1 MALGQTLSL
10 TGRWC
15 AAFSPYRV
23 RGNKPPGSGALRADP
38 LSDSDRP
45 FVKDGLMHWTH
56 RAAAIK
62 ETANGGRF
70 AVDSAAG
77 ANGEKPTVQDAA
89 SFYVPGADN
98 TLPEIG
104 PP

>member
-1 MALGQTLSL
+1 
-10 TGRWC
+10 
-15 AAFSPYRV
+15 
-23 RGNKPPGSGALRADP
+23 
-38 LSDSDRP
+38 
-45 FVKDGLMHWTH
+45 MHWTH

-89 SFYVPGADN
+89 SFYVPDAGLTTRCQRSDRHSLFQMVGGWRKEPTA
-98 TLPEIG
+98 
-104 PP
+104 